1 MPKASEFVKI
11 LHLHAADSAEWQSY
25 TLLLK
30 KIIRLNSVLH
40 YLSPVKKIAAI
51 ALLVLLLFN
60 WIGYR
65 TVADWLQARAE
76 SKLQAVIEEGNYNP
90 VQLVEFSVVTNL
102 PYTNDWLDWERC
114 NGTIEVNGYHY
125 QYVER
130 KLEKGKML
138 YHCLPN
144 SEKQSVVA
152 ARDEFFQLV
161 NSFNQQNNQKPVSK
175 SVAIS
180 NFIGDYDDAVS
191 LYSGYH
197 PVFITLSNQWYDTK
211 SLLVNSERL
220 RPEQPPELALS

>member
-1 MPKASEFVKI
+1 MQQIARNCNPIEAI
-11 LHLHAADSAEWQSY
+11 
-25 TLLLK
+25 K
-30 KIIRLNSVLH
+30 KITRVNSVLL

-51 ALLVLLLFN
+51 TLLLLLLFN
-60 WIGYR
+60 WFGYR

-161 NSFNQQNNQKPVSK
+161 NSFNQQDNNQKPSSK
-175 SVAIS
+175 TIAIS
-180 NFIGDYDDAVS
+180 NFIGDYDDAVVS
-191 LYSGYH
+191 YTAINRG
-197 PVFITLSNQWYDTK
+197 FQTLSNEWPVTECTLASTEKLSPD
-211 SLLVNSERL
+211 
-220 RPEQPPELALS
+220 QPPEYTA